1 MSDLHDEQLQFET
14 DLYRYIANHSIC
26 YTKGCG
32 PPREAKK
39 IPSLSAWRALIHN
52 YELGRAREA
61 LGIVLTQL
69 KKLGSACL
77 DWDDQDGQ
85 AHLIYNHEAR
95 AVTGTLYPSNDS

>member
-14 DLYRYIANHSIC
+14 DLYRYIANHSM
-26 YTKGCG
+26 
-32 PPREAKK
+32 PRRGDEEEILFSYRPHTWA
-39 IPSLSAWRALIHN
+39 LWRALIHN